1 MTQAQIAPLD
11 QSSLRDSAY
20 QALRDAFIRGAFA
33 PGDVL
38 SLRALAEQLGTSMTP
53 VREAVRRLV
62 AEGALID
69 TQSRTLLVP
78 DFSARRMADL
88 KSARLALE
96 TMVLDQA
103 MDRIDAAGIAE
114 LRDVL
119 QPSSDRTDSRPD
131 LVRNYRFH
139 FQLYRHSG
147 SEVLMPIVEA
157 LWVQYGSYLNLIIH
171 KQAAREIEQDL
182 HHLEI
187 IAALEAGERDAAK
200 SALKAD
206 IERSFN
212 VLNLAA
218 AGGSD
223 RTTER

>member
-1 MTQAQIAPLD
+1 MTEAQIAPLD

-38 SLRALAEQLGTSMTP
+38 SLRSLAEQLGTSMTP

-96 TMVLDQA
+96 TMVLEQA
-103 MDRIDAAGIAE
+103 MDRIDAKGISG
-114 LRDVL
+114 LRAVL
-119 QPSSDRTDSRPD
+119 ETPTDLTDTRPD

-147 SEVLMPIVEA
+147 SEVLLPIVEA

-171 KQAAREIEQDL
+171 TETARSIEQDL

-187 IAALEAGERDAAK
+187 IGALEAGDLAAATDA
-200 SALKAD
+200 LTAD

-212 VLNLAA
+212 VLNSATA
-218 AGGSD
+218 SADQSAEED
-223 RTTER
+223 